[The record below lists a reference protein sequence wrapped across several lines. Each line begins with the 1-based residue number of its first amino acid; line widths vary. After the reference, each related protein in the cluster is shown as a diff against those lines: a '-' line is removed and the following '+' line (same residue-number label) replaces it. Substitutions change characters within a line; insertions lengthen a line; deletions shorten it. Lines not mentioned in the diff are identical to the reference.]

1 MQKKSWFTNFV
12 RVIQGKADAAIA
24 VIDDRQVPQLEL
36 PQPANWA
43 KRTTQVIMFGLVVGL
58 GWSIFAR
65 MEVVVTARGKLEPL
79 SSAQSVQPRFNG
91 VISAVLV
98 KEGQKV
104 RAGQVL
110 MQLDK
115 GDLLNQLKTLST
127 QRELLVKQVAVLR
140 LARQGQPINAQVQ
153 RAFRIPPELYNRV
166 QNRQLLTAQLTG
178 NPSGLSPDQLQRY
191 RLFVRELQDVQAE
204 NRLQL
209 GNLRVQESGANS
221 DLTNNSSQL
230 RVEQELVARLNEL
243 VKQGAISRTDYLR
256 RVVGVND
263 LQNEVN
269 QSQVQRG
276 QIAMSQIQAQVS
288 GRKAIDELY
297 RNVQDQLAQL
307 DNQLDSSIEAS
318 QQRIIQLNGQLQQLR
333 SDLKAQEL
341 RSPVDGVVFDIKQ
354 KVAGTAVRPGDVLM
368 QISPDES
375 LVANVQVANSDI
387 ADLRVGLPV
396 DVRLDA
402 YPFTEFGSIQGA
414 ITRISSDAVPVSE
427 QSPNAGTVFPV
438 TVVLKQS
445 LQKRDKK
452 FSLSPGMT
460 LNANIKVRSRAPI
473 SLVAD
478 QVVKLFDSTKNIR

>member
-1 MQKKSWFTNFV
+1 MQKNSWFANFV

-43 KRTTQVIMFGLVVGL
+43 KRTTQVITLGMVIGL

-65 MEVVVTARGKLEPL
+65 TEVVVTARGKLEPL
-79 SSAQSVQPRFNG
+79 SSAQSVQPRFDG
-91 VISAVLV
+91 VISAILV
-98 KEGQKV
+98 KEGQSV

-115 GDLLNQLKTLST
+115 ADLLNQFKTLSS

-140 LARQGQPINAQVQ
+140 LARQGQSIDAQTQ
-153 RAFRIPPELYNRV
+153 RALRIPPELYNRV

-178 NPSGLSPDQLQRY
+178 DPSGLSPDQLQRY
-191 RLFVRELQDVQAE
+191 RLFVRQLQDVQAE
-204 NRLQL
+204 NTLRV
-209 GNLRVQESGANS
+209 GTLRVQESGANS
-221 DLTNNSSQL
+221 DLTNNNSQL
-230 RVEQELVARLNEL
+230 RVEQELVARLDNL

-269 QSQVQRG
+269 QSRVQQG
-276 QIAMSQIQAQVS
+276 QISMNRAQAQVS
-288 GRKAIDELY
+288 GRRAIDDLY
-297 RNVQDQLAQL
+297 RSIQDQLAQL
-307 DNQLDSSIEAS
+307 DTQLDSTVEAS
-318 QQRIIQLNGQLQQLR
+318 QQRIIQLNGQIQQLQ

-341 RSPVDGVVFDIKQ
+341 RSPVDGIVFDVKQ
-354 KVAGTAVRPGDVLM
+354 KVTGTAVRPGDVLM

-402 YPFTEFGSIQGA
+402 YPFTEFGSLQGA
-414 ITRISSDAVPVSE
+414 ISRISSDAVPVSE
-427 QSPNAGTVFPV
+427 QSPNSGTAFPI
-438 TVVLKQS
+438 TIVLKQP
-445 LQKRDKK
+445 LQHRNKK
-452 FSLSPGMT
+452 LSLSPGMT

-478 QVVKLFDSTKNIR
+478 QVVRLFDSTKNIR